1 MEQAIALRERM
12 LQSQGCSFSAAVTAD
27 YGEKVYQFR
36 TDCSAD
42 REGNLV
48 FSVIEPDSISGIS
61 GRITQKSGQLTF
73 DDVVLAF
80 ELLADG
86 EISPV
91 SVPWI
96 LVNTLRGGYLASCGP
111 DTDGLRLTILDSYDE
126 DALQMDI
133 WLDEDGI
140 PAYAEILWQGRRILS
155 VNVENFAFL

>member
-86 EISPV
+86 EIS
-91 SVPWI
+91 
-96 LVNTLRGGYLASCGP
+96 R
-111 DTDGLRLTILDSYDE
+111 
-126 DALQMDI
+126 DA
-133 WLDEDGI
+133 
-140 PAYAEILWQGRRILS
+140 
-155 VNVENFAFL
+155 